1 VPLTNGNPSPSQ
13 RTTHAKYEL
22 CITCPPHQEQKTTE
36 LEMPQRR
43 DALLAVTPFRDA
55 AVQRY
60 RNRYSSSSRGNRPGF
75 SAALNLIGYEAFS
88 NARWFLTVIYK
99 VAGSLFVFVF
109 FFPLIFFAQLAKKHR
124 GFYCTAPLTLWERF
138 FHIS

>member
-1 VPLTNGNPSPSQ
+1 
-13 RTTHAKYEL
+13 
-22 CITCPPHQEQKTTE
+22 
-36 LEMPQRR
+36 MPQRR

-75 SAALNLIGYEAFS
+75 SAAMNLIGYEAFS

-99 VAGSLFVFVF
+99 VAGSFFVFVF
-109 FFPLIFFAQLAKKHR
+109 FSPLYFLPNSPRNTEDFTVPHR
-124 GFYCTAPLTLWERF
+124 
-138 FHIS
+138 